1 MGNAAVTVLSSLRAL
16 HVFFS
21 TGSDACSHTDH
32 KEPVMRNIF
41 TAALVLLSASFAT
54 AQTVAPA
61 PSNPDEPLAPT
72 LSPTNAAKFMD
83 TVGLAWTRQRKC
95 MTCHT
100 TVPYMLARPKLGGD
114 PKPMREV
121 RRFLEATVIEWGNS
135 KPRRDYD
142 VVATAVALTWNDV
155 ATTGKLHSTTRAALD
170 KVWTVQL
177 EDGSW
182 NWPDCAWPPLEHD
195 QFYSVAYVAVAV
207 SMAPANYRDTP
218 AAKAGLDKIRGYLRE
233 NPTTELHH
241 KTTLLWASAKIDGL
255 LSDEEKKAT
264 IAELR
269 KLQLP
274 DGGWN
279 TPALGPYAKRRGG
292 EIENDMAVSDGY
304 ATGFVT
310 YVLRQTGTATDD
322 PALKKAI
329 KWLKANQRESGR
341 WFTQSPGG
349 SKAQYL
355 TNVSS
360 MFAILALDA
369 CGEKLT
375 AE

>member
-1 MGNAAVTVLSSLRAL
+1 MRYQLPSAILLISS
-16 HVFFS
+16 
-21 TGSDACSHTDH
+21 G
-32 KEPVMRNIF
+32 
-41 TAALVLLSASFAT
+41 LVSAE
-54 AQTVAPA
+54 TVAPA
-61 PSNPDEPLAPT
+61 PSKPDEPIAKSL
-72 LSPTNAAKFMD
+72 NVVKAAEFMD

-100 TVPYMLARPKLGGD
+100 NVPYMLARPKVAGGNQ
-114 PKPMREV
+114 KPMQEIRE
-121 RRFLEATVIEWGNS
+121 FLEATVKKWETS
-135 KPRRDYD
+135 KPRVDYD
-142 VVATAVALTWNDV
+142 VVATAVALTWNDS
-155 ATTGKLHSTTRAALD
+155 ATTGQLHPSTRAALD
-170 KVWTVQL
+170 KMWTVQQK
-177 EDGSW
+177 DGSW
-182 NWPDCAWPPLEHD
+182 NWPDCDWPPLEHD

-207 SMAPANYRDTP
+207 SMAPDNYRDTP
-218 AAKAGLDKIRGYLRE
+218 AAKAGLDNIRKYLKA

-241 KTTLLWASAKIDGL
+241 KATLLWASAKIDGL
-255 LSDEEKKAT
+255 LSDAEKKET

-279 TPALGPYAKRRGG
+279 TPALGPYEKRRGG
-292 EIENDMAVSDGY
+292 EIENPMNVSDGY

-310 YVLRQTGTATDD
+310 YVLRQTGTGADD
-322 PALKKAI
+322 PALKKAVA
-329 KWLKANQRESGR
+329 WLKANQRESGR

-369 CGEKLT
+369 CGENLN
-375 AE
+375 AER